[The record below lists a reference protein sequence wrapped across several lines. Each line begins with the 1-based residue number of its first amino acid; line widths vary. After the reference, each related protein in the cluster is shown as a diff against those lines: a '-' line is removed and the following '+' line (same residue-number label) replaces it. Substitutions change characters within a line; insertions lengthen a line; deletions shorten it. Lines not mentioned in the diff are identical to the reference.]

1 MLTVGAAA
9 GRGAFAHGGWRWLL
23 SRVSQGRG
31 RSAPGTRPLDA
42 VPDDIVM
49 LYHHRRLDL
58 VRLAVLLVDDVPTA
72 EDVVQ
77 EAFAALYRRHGSGL
91 DSIADPEAYVRR
103 SVVNASRSVLRRRR
117 TMRAYVP
124 PRVLPAPPP
133 EEEVFLKEEHQE
145 VLRAL
150 RLLTV
155 RQREVLVLRYWSNM
169 SEADIAATLGL
180 SRGAVKSTA
189 SRALAALAR
198 KLEQTP

>member
-1 MLTVGAAA
+1 MLTAGAALHDDA
-9 GRGAFAHGGWRWLL
+9 LPRGGWRWLL
-23 SRVSQGRG
+23 SRLSQGRG
-31 RSAPGTRPLDA
+31 GTASRGRPRSAASDE
-42 VPDDIVM
+42 IVM
-49 LYHHRRLDL
+49 LYRHRRLDL
-58 VRLAVLLVDDVPTA
+58 VRPAVLLVDDVPTA

-77 EAFAALYRRHGSGL
+77 EAFAALYRRHGGGL
-91 DSIADPEAYVRR
+91 DSVADPEAYVRR

-117 TMRAYVP
+117 TVRAYVP

-198 KLEQTP
+198 RLEQTP

>member
-9 GRGAFAHGGWRWLL
+9 SRGAFVHGGWRWLL
-23 SRVSQGRG
+23 SRVSQGRS
-31 RSAPGTRPLDA
+31 RSAPGARPLDA
-42 VPDDIVM
+42 ASDDIVM
-49 LYHHRRLDL
+49 LYYHRRLDL

-117 TMRAYVP
+117 TMRAYIP

>member
-1 MLTVGAAA
+1 MTAGAAA
-9 GRGAFAHGGWRWLL
+9 RHGALPGGGWRWLL
-23 SRVSQGRG
+23 SRVSQGRRRPAP
-31 RSAPGTRPLDA
+31 RSRPLEA
-42 VPDDIVM
+42 ASDDIVL

-77 EAFAALYRRHGSGL
+77 EAFAALYRRHGGGL
-91 DSIADPEAYVRR
+91 DGVDDPEAYVRR

-133 EEEVFLKEEHQE
+133 EEEVFLREEHQE

-180 SRGAVKSTA
+180 SRGTVKSTA

-198 KLEQTP
+198 RLEQTP